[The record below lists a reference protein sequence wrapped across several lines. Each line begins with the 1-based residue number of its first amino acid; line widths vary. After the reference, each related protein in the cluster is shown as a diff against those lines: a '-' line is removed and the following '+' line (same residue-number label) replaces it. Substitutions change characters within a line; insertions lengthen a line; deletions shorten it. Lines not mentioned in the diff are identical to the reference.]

1 LGAQFRA
8 SEQLLHDSSE
18 DEAEG
23 GSTIHRAF
31 DKMFSDQDGFPFI
44 VGGRAQSVTDAHPS
58 TIHIVQL
65 WQIYIDNIN
74 PLLKITHIP
83 TIQGQV
89 IGATSQLEKA
99 PKNIEALMFAIYVMA
114 ITSLEEPDV
123 HRMFGEPKRE
133 LLGRYFTAL
142 QQALL
147 NAGFMR
153 GDDFICLQAYV
164 LYLVCSPRTAI
175 MSQWADDA

>member
-1 LGAQFRA
+1 MQFRA

-18 DEAEG
+18 DEID

-31 DKMFSDQDGFPFI
+31 DKMFSNQDGFPFI
-44 VGGRAQSVTDAHPS
+44 IGGRAESVTGAHPS
-58 TIHIVQL
+58 TIHILQL

-74 PLLKITHIP
+74 PLLKITHVP

-89 IGATSQLEKA
+89 IEATSRLDRA
-99 PKNIEALMFAIYVMA
+99 PKNIESLMFAIYIMA
-114 ITSLEEPDV
+114 ITSLEDAVVEST
-123 HRMFGEPKRE
+123 FGEPKKE
-133 LLGRYFTAL
+133 LLGRYFAAL

-153 GDDFICLQAYV
+153 NDDFICLQAYV
-164 LYLVCSPRTAI
+164 LYLVRSAHGVAGPGTDCG
-175 MSQWADDA
+175 

>member
-1 LGAQFRA
+1 
-8 SEQLLHDSSE
+8 
-18 DEAEG
+18 
-23 GSTIHRAF
+23 
-31 DKMFSDQDGFPFI
+31 MFSDQDGFPFI
-44 VGGRAQSVTDAHPS
+44 VGGRAQSVTAAHPS

-89 IGATSQLEKA
+89 IGATSQLGKA

-114 ITSLEEPDV
+114 ITSLEETDV
-123 HRMFGEPKRE
+123 QRMFGEPKRE

-153 GDDFICLQAYV
+153 SDDFICLQAYV
-164 LYLVCSPRTAI
+164 LYLVSVPKTAVTFL
-175 MSQWADDA
+175 WANDA